1 MKETK
6 ENIKK
11 PNEVE
16 NLDKNANVEEV
27 AIKNDSKKVESE
39 VVKGEVTTNANS
51 KIKDYLNKD
60 LFADVKRISFSDDS
74 SEELKSE
81 NTLSEDYQ
89 GTFNDI
95 SENQIISAKVI
106 GISDSDVMVDIGFK
120 SEGLINRSEFDNKN
134 LPEIGSNIDI
144 FLEKFEDTDGN
155 ITLSKYKADFIK
167 RWDELKHFCDSG
179 EPVSGKIIKRVK
191 GGLVVD
197 LGVIQAFLPGSQAD
211 VQPVKNFDDLINK
224 EFDFQIVKVDEVR
237 KNLVVSR
244 KAILE
249 ESLNEKRQE
258 LMTQI
263 EIGAQLKGVVKN
275 ITDFGAFVD
284 LGGVDGL
291 IHITDLSWN
300 RINHPT
306 EILELDQKLN
316 VVILDFDDDKSRI
329 QLGVKQ
335 LSKHPWEN
343 LDSNLKEGDKVNG
356 KVSVLADYG
365 AFIEITDGVEGLVH
379 VSEMSWST
387 HLRSAQ
393 DFVSVGD
400 SIEAVILSLDR
411 EERKM
416 SLGIKQL
423 KSDPWTDITKKYPT
437 GSQHKGKI
445 RNFTNFGVF
454 VELEEGIDGLIYIS
468 DLSWTKKIKHPS
480 ELFAIEDKI
489 DVVVLELD
497 VEERKLSLGH
507 KQTKKNPWDEYLKKY
522 PLDSVHKFKLES
534 FGERGAS
541 IFLNDEISAFVPK
554 KHLLKEDGSSLEVG
568 EEAEFKVIEFN
579 SEFKRIVMSHSA
591 TYKKEAV
598 EKKKTKPVAKK
609 DKVDKSTLGDIEAL
623 ADLKKKMDEKEDK

>member
-6 ENIKK
+6 ENINK

-16 NLDKNANVEEV
+16 NLDNNANVEEV
-27 AIKNDSKKVESE
+27 ALKNDSKEVESE
-39 VVKGEVTTNANS
+39 VVKEEVNTSANP

-263 EIGAQLKGVVKN
+263 EIGAQLEGVVKN

-291 IHITDLSWN
+291 IHITDFSWG
-300 RINHPT
+300 RINHPS
-306 EILELDQKLN
+306 EIVSIGDEISVQ
-316 VVILDFDDDKSRI
+316 VIDFNQETSRI
-329 QLGVKQ
+329 SLGLKQ
-335 LSKHPWEN
+335 LVDNPWETIPE
-343 LDSNLKEGDKVNG
+343 KYKVGDV
-356 KVSVLADYG
+356 VSGNIVSIMNYG
-365 AFIEITDGVEGLVH
+365 IFIELEKGIEGLIH
-379 VSEMSWST
+379 ISEISWT
-387 HLRSAQ
+387 KNVQNLQ
-393 DFVSVGD
+393 DTYKVGD
-400 SIEAVILSLDR
+400 SIDSKVLFVDANEQKI
-411 EERKM
+411 

-423 KSDPWTDITKKYPT
+423 SKDPWETITEDVKVGDKKSGTVNKLTKFGAFVTLTDELEGFVRTTEFHWTKNSSHPKEFVSEGDSIDYIITDI
-437 GSQHKGKI
+437 
-445 RNFTNFGVF
+445 
-454 VELEEGIDGLIYIS
+454 LEKERKVLLS
-468 DLSWTKKIKHPS
+468 VKDLSESPWPEIETKFNSGDKLKGTFEKMLDSGVIIKLDDDIEGFIPMSKISKDQKKDVIAN
-480 ELFAIEDKI
+480 LNDG
-489 DVVVLELD
+489 DNVDLVVVEVKAEEKNVVLMLD
-497 VEERKLSLGH
+497 E
-507 KQTKKNPWDEYLKKY
+507 TN
-522 PLDSVHKFKLES
+522 
-534 FGERGAS
+534 
-541 IFLNDEISAFVPK
+541 
-554 KHLLKEDGSSLEVG
+554 
-568 EEAEFKVIEFN
+568 
-579 SEFKRIVMSHSA
+579 
-591 TYKKEAV
+591 
-598 EKKKTKPVAKK
+598 
-609 DKVDKSTLGDIEAL
+609 VDD
-623 ADLKKKMDEKEDK
+623 

>member
-6 ENIKK
+6 ENINKT
-11 PNEVE
+11 NEVE
-16 NLDKNANVEEV
+16 NLDKNANVKEV
-27 AIKNDSKKVESE
+27 ALKNDSKEVESE
-39 VVKGEVTTNANS
+39 VVKEEVNTSANP

-291 IHITDLSWN
+291 IHITDFSWG
-300 RINHPT
+300 RINHPS
-306 EILELDQKLN
+306 EIVSIGDEISVQ
-316 VVILDFDDDKSRI
+316 VIDFNQETSRI
-329 QLGVKQ
+329 SLGLKQ
-335 LSKHPWEN
+335 LVDNPWETIPE
-343 LDSNLKEGDKVNG
+343 KYKVGDV
-356 KVSVLADYG
+356 VSGNIVSIMNYG
-365 AFIEITDGVEGLVH
+365 IFIELEKGIEGLIH
-379 VSEMSWST
+379 ISEISWT
-387 HLRSAQ
+387 KNVQNLQ
-393 DFVSVGD
+393 DTYKVGD
-400 SIEAVILSLDR
+400 SIDSKVLFVDANEQKI
-411 EERKM
+411 

-423 KSDPWTDITKKYPT
+423 SKDPWETITEDVKVGDKKSGTVNKLTKFGAFVTLTDELEGFVRTTEFHWTKNSSHPKEFVSEGDSIDYIITDI
-437 GSQHKGKI
+437 
-445 RNFTNFGVF
+445 
-454 VELEEGIDGLIYIS
+454 LEKERKVLLS
-468 DLSWTKKIKHPS
+468 VKDLSESPWPEIETKFNSGDKLKGTFEKMLDSGVIIKLDDDIEGFIPMSKISKDQKKDVITN
-480 ELFAIEDKI
+480 LNDG
-489 DVVVLELD
+489 DNVDLVVVEVKAEEKNVVLMLD
-497 VEERKLSLGH
+497 E
-507 KQTKKNPWDEYLKKY
+507 TN
-522 PLDSVHKFKLES
+522 
-534 FGERGAS
+534 
-541 IFLNDEISAFVPK
+541 
-554 KHLLKEDGSSLEVG
+554 
-568 EEAEFKVIEFN
+568 
-579 SEFKRIVMSHSA
+579 
-591 TYKKEAV
+591 
-598 EKKKTKPVAKK
+598 
-609 DKVDKSTLGDIEAL
+609 VDD
-623 ADLKKKMDEKEDK
+623 

>member
-6 ENIKK
+6 ENINKT
-11 PNEVE
+11 NEVE

-27 AIKNDSKKVESE
+27 ALKNDSKEVESE
-39 VVKGEVTTNANS
+39 VVKEEVNTSANP

-291 IHITDLSWN
+291 IHITDFSWG
-300 RINHPT
+300 RINHPS
-306 EILELDQKLN
+306 EIVSIGDEISVQ
-316 VVILDFDDDKSRI
+316 VIDFNQETSRI
-329 QLGVKQ
+329 SLGLKQ
-335 LSKHPWEN
+335 LVENPWETIPE
-343 LDSNLKEGDKVNG
+343 KYKVGDV
-356 KVSVLADYG
+356 VSGNIVSIMNYG
-365 AFIEITDGVEGLVH
+365 IFIELEKGIEGLIH
-379 VSEMSWST
+379 ISEISWT
-387 HLRSAQ
+387 KNVQNLQ
-393 DFVSVGD
+393 DTYKVGD
-400 SIEAVILSLDR
+400 SIDSKVLFVDANEQKI
-411 EERKM
+411 

-423 KSDPWTDITKKYPT
+423 SKDPWETITEDVKVGDKKSGTVNKLTKFGAFVTLTDELEGFVRTTEFHWTKNSSHPKEFVSEGDSIDYIITDI
-437 GSQHKGKI
+437 
-445 RNFTNFGVF
+445 
-454 VELEEGIDGLIYIS
+454 LEKERKVLLS
-468 DLSWTKKIKHPS
+468 VKDLSESPWPEIETKFNSGDKLKGTFEKMLDSGVIIKLDDDIEGFIPMSKISKDQKKDVIAN
-480 ELFAIEDKI
+480 LNDG
-489 DVVVLELD
+489 DNVDLVVVEVKAEEKNVVLMLD
-497 VEERKLSLGH
+497 E
-507 KQTKKNPWDEYLKKY
+507 TN
-522 PLDSVHKFKLES
+522 
-534 FGERGAS
+534 
-541 IFLNDEISAFVPK
+541 
-554 KHLLKEDGSSLEVG
+554 
-568 EEAEFKVIEFN
+568 
-579 SEFKRIVMSHSA
+579 
-591 TYKKEAV
+591 
-598 EKKKTKPVAKK
+598 
-609 DKVDKSTLGDIEAL
+609 VDD
-623 ADLKKKMDEKEDK
+623 

>member
-6 ENIKK
+6 ENINK

-16 NLDKNANVEEV
+16 NLDNNANVEEV
-27 AIKNDSKKVESE
+27 DLKNDSKEVESE
-39 VVKGEVTTNANS
+39 VVKEEVTTSANP

-291 IHITDLSWN
+291 IHITDFSWG
-300 RINHPT
+300 RINHPS
-306 EILELDQKLN
+306 EIVSIGDEISVQ
-316 VVILDFDDDKSRI
+316 VIDFNQETSRI
-329 QLGVKQ
+329 SLGLKQ
-335 LSKHPWEN
+335 LVDNPWETIPE
-343 LDSNLKEGDKVNG
+343 KYKVGDV
-356 KVSVLADYG
+356 VSGNIVSIMNYG
-365 AFIEITDGVEGLVH
+365 IFIELEKGIEGLIH
-379 VSEMSWST
+379 ISEISWT
-387 HLRSAQ
+387 KNVQNLQ
-393 DFVSVGD
+393 DTYKVGD
-400 SIEAVILSLDR
+400 SIDSKVLFVDANEQKI
-411 EERKM
+411 

-423 KSDPWTDITKKYPT
+423 SKDPWETITEDVKVGDKKSGTVNKLTKFGAFVTLTDELEGFVRTTEFHWTKNSSHPKEFVSEGDSIDYIITDI
-437 GSQHKGKI
+437 
-445 RNFTNFGVF
+445 
-454 VELEEGIDGLIYIS
+454 LEKERKVLLS
-468 DLSWTKKIKHPS
+468 VKDLSESPWPEIETKFNSGDKLKGTFEKMLDSGVIIKLDDDIEGFIPMSKISKDQKKDVIAN
-480 ELFAIEDKI
+480 LNDG
-489 DVVVLELD
+489 DNVDLVVVEVKAEEKNVVLMLD
-497 VEERKLSLGH
+497 E
-507 KQTKKNPWDEYLKKY
+507 TN
-522 PLDSVHKFKLES
+522 
-534 FGERGAS
+534 
-541 IFLNDEISAFVPK
+541 
-554 KHLLKEDGSSLEVG
+554 
-568 EEAEFKVIEFN
+568 
-579 SEFKRIVMSHSA
+579 
-591 TYKKEAV
+591 
-598 EKKKTKPVAKK
+598 
-609 DKVDKSTLGDIEAL
+609 VDD
-623 ADLKKKMDEKEDK
+623 